1 MSVIYII
8 LYTNYDLI
16 FFFLKKKVNGKCYSG
31 RMWSPSEPTDES
43 QNEQK

>member
-1 MSVIYII
+1 MSIIYT
-8 LYTNYDLI
+8 LYINYDLI
-16 FFFLKKKVNGKCYSG
+16 FFKKVDGKCYSG